1 MCPRRRS
8 REPGW
13 KARATGRQEC
23 LPHKASALLRR
34 LRDRGSLAS
43 MNRRAFC
50 RGGVLAAAAGVI
62 AKPVVAAAEAPPAP
76 MKLVI
81 GSDHAGF
88 PLKGPVIELLRS
100 WGHTV
105 NDVGTYSTEPV
116 DFPDIARKVCSEI
129 LSGRAQRGIMV
140 CGTGV
145 GAAIAGNKVRGIR
158 AALCH
163 DTFCAHQCVEH
174 DNVNLLCVGAW
185 IIGIKLAEEILRA
198 YLNARFSDDEDF
210 RRRVKKLEELEGYR
224 P

>member
-1 MCPRRRS
+1 MT
-8 REPGW
+8 
-13 KARATGRQEC
+13 TGKYPMN
-23 LPHKASALLRR
+23 PHEASTI
-34 LRDRGSLAS
+34 
-43 MNRRAFC
+43 MNRRTFC
-50 RGGVLAAAAGVI
+50 RGGVLAATGMIAGSAI
-62 AKPVVAAAEAPPAP
+62 AAEATGPQPL
-76 MKLVI
+76 KLVI

-88 PLKGPVIELLRS
+88 PLKAPAIELLRS

-105 NDVGTYSTEPV
+105 NDVGAYSAVPV
-116 DFPDIARKVCSEI
+116 DFPDIAKKVCGEI

-145 GAAIAGNKVRGIR
+145 GAAIAGNKIRGIR

-174 DNVNLLCVGAW
+174 DDVNLLCMGAW

-198 YLNARFSDDEDF
+198 YLNARFSTDEDF
-210 RRRVKKLEELEGYR
+210 RRRVKKLEELESFR

>member
-1 MCPRRRS
+1 
-8 REPGW
+8 
-13 KARATGRQEC
+13 
-23 LPHKASALLRR
+23 
-34 LRDRGSLAS
+34 

-50 RGGVLAAAAGVI
+50 RGGVLAAAGVI
-62 AKPVVAAAEAPPAP
+62 AQPAVAPAAESGPR

-81 GSDHAGF
+81 GGDHAGF
-88 PLKGPVIELLRS
+88 PLKGQVVELVRS

-105 NDVGTYSTEPV
+105 KDVGTYSAAPV
-116 DFPDIARKVCSEI
+116 DFPDIAKKVCAEI

-145 GAAIAGNKVRGIR
+145 GAAIAGNKIRGIR

-174 DNVNLLCVGAW
+174 DDVNLLCVGAW
-185 IIGIKLAEEILRA
+185 VIGVKLVEEVLRA
-198 YLNARFSDDEDF
+198 YLNARFSTDEDF
-210 RRRVKKLEELEGYR
+210 RRRVRKLEELETFR